1 MIVLDTSVLAYAVG
15 AEHPLRDPSR
25 RLVEA
30 IGAGHLDARTTPEA
44 IQEFAH
50 VHARG
55 RPRSAAAAHAR
66 RYADLLA
73 PLLTTTQDELA
84 NGLRLYERHAR
95 LGAFDALLAATA
107 MSTGAEAFVSGD
119 RAFADVRGLRFVEL
133 GSPAFERLVGS

>member
-1 MIVLDTSVLAYAVG
+1 VIVLDTSVLVYAVG
-15 AEHPLRDPSR
+15 GEHPLRAPSR

-30 IGAGHLDARTTPEA
+30 IGAGQLDARTTPEA

-55 RPRSAAAAHAR
+55 RPRSAAVAHAR

-73 PLLTTTQDELA
+73 PLLTTTDLQLT

-107 MSTGAEAFVSGD
+107 MANGADAFVSGD
-119 RAFADVRGLRFVEL
+119 RAFAEVRGLRFVEL
-133 GSPAFERLVGS
+133 GSPAFEQLLGS